1 MKSPS
6 PARADARGLRVLLL
20 RSTFNAAV
28 VDGLLA
34 GAQEALREMGAR
46 ARDVTVV
53 EVPGAF
59 ELPLAAAA
67 SARSRRFDA
76 IVALG
81 AVIKGETDH
90 YEHIARAAAAGLGAG
105 ARETGVPVG
114 FGVLTV
120 TEAAQGGGRAVPG
133 AFELPLAAAA
143 SARSRRFDAIV
154 ALGAVIKGE
163 TDHYEHIA
171 REAAAG
177 LGAVARETGI
187 PVGFGVLTVTE
198 EAQARARAAAGPG
211 NKGAEAARA
220 AVVMARVVESLRPRR
235 ARKIV

>member
-6 PARADARGLRVLLL
+6 AARADARGLRVLVL
-20 RSTFNAAV
+20 RSSFNAEV

-34 GAQEALREMGAR
+34 GAQEALRAMGAR
-46 ARDVTVV
+46 AQDVTVV

-67 SARSRRFDA
+67 GARSRRFDA

-81 AVIKGETDH
+81 AVI
-90 YEHIARAAAAGLGAG
+90 R
-105 ARETGVPVG
+105 
-114 FGVLTV
+114 
-120 TEAAQGGGRAVPG
+120 
-133 AFELPLAAAA
+133 
-143 SARSRRFDAIV
+143 
-154 ALGAVIKGE
+154 GE

-171 REAAAG
+171 RETAAG

-187 PVGFGVLTVTE
+187 PVGFGVLTVGA
-198 EAQARARAAAGPG
+198 EAQARARSAPGAG

-220 AVVMARVVESLRPRR
+220 AVVMARLVPALARGRKRARPPRAARPSATRR